1 MALLKLI
8 KSQEKKERAVSLL
21 KGELLR
27 VMP

>member
-8 KSQEKKERAVSLL
+8 KSQEEKERAVSLL

-27 VMP
+27 GMP